1 MKHIKVTNVNV
12 LQNVVRDTVN
22 SGEIVILTV
31 GEDTLFLH
39 GYLLSVYVADGKQG
53 YKCEFN
59 TVNELQD
66 SIIETYY
73 ADLKNIC

>member
-1 MKHIKVTNVNV
+1 MQHIKVTNVNA
-12 LQNVVRDTVN
+12 LQDVVHSTVN
-22 SGEIVILTV
+22 SGKIVILAV

-39 GYLLSVYVADGKQG
+39 GYLLSVYVTDGKQG
-53 YKCEFN
+53 HKCEFN

-73 ADLKNIC
+73 ADLK

>member
-1 MKHIKVTNVNV
+1 MEHIEVTNVIV
-12 LQNVVRDTVN
+12 LQDVVHRTVN
-22 SGEIVILTV
+22 DGKMAILTV

-39 GYLLSVYVADGKQG
+39 GYLLSVYVTDGKQG
-53 YKCEFN
+53 HKCEFN

-73 ADLKNIC
+73 ADLK